1 MTTSSFKTNPEAD
14 WPEQLV
20 MVPSGVVRDPLVGY
34 QAGGAAGA
42 ALGVVIGSTGLVL
55 KPTSGLLEFIS
66 KAVNGI
72 GMGILA
78 WGDEVVRIP
87 RTRIRSPR
95 HFGMFAIDPTGAL
108 PACLTLLLLHSA
120 VIFPAT
126 SQTGAI
132 NQRMS
137 MSQ

>member
-1 MTTSSFKTNPEAD
+1 MGA
-14 WPEQLV
+14 
-20 MVPSGVVRDPLVGY
+20 GVVRDPLVGY
-34 QAGGAAGA
+34 QAGGAAGL
-42 ALGVVIGSTGLVL
+42 ALGLVIGSTGLVL

-95 HFGMFAIDPTGAL
+95 HFGMFAIDTTGL
-108 PACLTLLLLHSA
+108 PPSRHHPMLNLHHQGVCLVQPNVCKAGLYCTTLPFRTQPGPCSCRNLGM
-120 VIFPAT
+120 
-126 SQTGAI
+126 Q
-132 NQRMS
+132 
-137 MSQ
+137 

>member
-1 MTTSSFKTNPEAD
+1 M
-14 WPEQLV
+14 
-20 MVPSGVVRDPLVGY
+20 
-34 QAGGAAGA
+34 

-95 HFGMFAIDPTGAL
+95 HFGMFAIDTTGL
-108 PACLTLLLLHSA
+108 SSCCLHATLFSTVWELLKSCSCVQNRA
-120 VIFPAT
+120 
-126 SQTGAI
+126 
-132 NQRMS
+132 
-137 MSQ
+137 